1 MDLGPQA
8 FHLKLSRGQV
18 GEYVLLTGDPGR
30 CEQIASLFDEPS
42 FAASNREFTVY
53 NGKLCGAPVS
63 VCSTGI
69 GGPSAVIALEEL
81 VQCGAHTFLRIG
93 TCGGIA
99 RKVQAGD
106 LVLASAAVRQEGTG
120 LEYAPV
126 IYPAAADFTVLSA
139 SVRAAEK
146 LGLTHHVGVI
156 QSKDSFYGQHDPSRM
171 PVRQRLEEY
180 WEAWKKLGVLA
191 SEMEAAALFV
201 AGAALGVR
209 VGAAMLALH
218 NQETDSERR
227 ACPIDP
233 LLAFGAETLKQLI
246 REDAQ

>member
-30 CEQIASLFDEPS
+30 CEQIASLFDEPA
-42 FAASNREFTVY
+42 FAVSNREFTVY
-53 NGKLCGAPVS
+53 NGKLCGTPVS

-126 IYPAAADFTVLSA
+126 IYPATADFAVLSA

-209 VGAAMLALH
+209 VGADLLTMH
-218 NQETDSERR
+218 NQETDSGRR
-227 ACPIDP
+227 DVPLAP
-233 LLAFGAETLKQLI
+233 LLTLGVETLKQLI

>member
-8 FHLKLSRGQV
+8 FHLKLSYGQV
-18 GEYVLLTGDPGR
+18 GRYVLLTGDPGR
-30 CEQIASLFDEPS
+30 CEQIASLFDEPV

-53 NGKLCGAPVS
+53 NGKLSGVPVS

-99 RKVQAGD
+99 PKVQAGD
-106 LVLASAAVRQEGTG
+106 LVLATAAVRQEGTG
-120 LEYAPV
+120 LEYAPA

-139 SVRAAEK
+139 QVAAAK
-146 LGLTHHVGVI
+146 ALGLPHHVGVI
-156 QSKDSFYGQHDPSRM
+156 QSKDSFYGQHDPARM
-171 PVRQRLEEY
+171 PVRSRLETY

-218 NQETDSERR
+218 NQETDTQRQPRPVE
-227 ACPIDP
+227 P
-233 LLAFGAETLKQLI
+233 LLRFGVETLRTLI
-246 REDAQ
+246 KEESL